1 MNTTKLKSKNSYKY
15 FLNNPEVKPPG
26 YPPRIMRTQEVLY
39 YLSTNINEFNKRFRP
54 ELSEI
59 KLGNHA
65 VGFDRLQIDAL
76 INQIESASIDFD
88 SSLNNNMSRGKQR
101 PIQTKGGSTWDEN
114 ARQDST
120 NVEVT
125 GTLIKESSDSEF
137 LKILEQVRSLK
148 RRNF

>member
-101 PIQTKGGSTWDEN
+101 PIQTKGGSTWD
-114 ARQDST
+114 
-120 NVEVT
+120 
-125 GTLIKESSDSEF
+125 
-137 LKILEQVRSLK
+137 
-148 RRNF
+148 